1 MQKVRFSKQEFN
13 QLDGGAILMATSYGN
28 DLYKTL
34 FKDFRLTPEELS
46 DYLVYCQQKGIV
58 VSEKDQLGKDFSNNF
73 ILDYLWSDE
82 SKHANNTE
90 LFVFH
95 ELQFK
100 IAIVE

>member
-1 MQKVRFSKQEFN
+1 MQTVRFSKQEFD
-13 QLDGGAILMATSYGN
+13 QLDGGAILMATSSGD

-34 FKDFRLTPEELS
+34 FKDFRLCPEEFS

-58 VSEKDQLGKDFSNNF
+58 VSEKDLVGKDFSNNF
-73 ILDYLWSDE
+73 ILEYLWSDG
-82 SKHANNTE
+82 SKNANNTE

-95 ELQFK
+95 ESQFK